1 MEEAARKI
9 RAPVQILAEEAGHG
23 LLFRAGMLPVSPDE
37 DQLEEALRAAR
48 EGRVEVLLLEEG
60 RVYPEGEEAL
70 DELVRLVLGKQGE
83 VFFLPGAELEMKA
96 GLAAIFRF

>member
-1 MEEAARKI
+1 M
-9 RAPVQILAEEAGHG
+9 
-23 LLFRAGMLPVSPDE
+23 
-37 DQLEEALRAAR
+37 
-48 EGRVEVLLLEEG
+48 EVLLLEEG
-60 RVYPEGEEAL
+60 RAYPEGEEAL